1 MELVK
6 SIVRLGNSAGVVLPK
21 EWLHGEAKI
30 TLLKKPENP
39 KKEVL
44 NILEPYLSSVLGV
57 YIVGSYARGEQSR
70 GSDVDVLAITTDI
83 SRHMRQANY
92 DITFVSKDNLKA
104 TLEDNILPL
113 LPMIMEASAVINA
126 PLLAEYRKTPITKH
140 NLKWHIE
147 TTKSALKLA
156 HISLQLAK
164 ENKDRISDNIAY
176 SLVLRLRGAHI
187 VDFLMK
193 NKKTT
198 TATLRK
204 LIEDVTGSLEIYNA
218 YQRSKAGLRAKKVIP
233 LKEVEALHSNIV
245 RMIAEQEKWIKRNG

>member
-1 MELVK
+1 M
-6 SIVRLGNSAGVVLPK
+6 PK

-126 PLLAEYRKTPITKH
+126 ALLVEYRSTPLTKH
-140 NLKWHIE
+140 NLRWHIE
-147 TTKSALKLA
+147 TTKSSLELA
-156 HISLQLAK
+156 RISLQLAK
-164 ENKDRISDNIAY
+164 ENSDKISDNIIY
-176 SLVLRLRGAHI
+176 SLILRLREGYI
-187 VDFLMK
+187 VDSIMK
-193 NKKTT
+193 KKK
-198 TATLRK
+198 ATNAGLRT
-204 LIEDVTGSLEIYNA
+204 LIKAVAGSLESYEA
-218 YQRSKAGLRAKKVIP
+218 YRRSKANLRTRKVIP
-233 LKEVEALHSNIV
+233 MKEAEALHSSIAS
-245 RMIAEQEKWIKRNG
+245 MIAEQERWIRKNG